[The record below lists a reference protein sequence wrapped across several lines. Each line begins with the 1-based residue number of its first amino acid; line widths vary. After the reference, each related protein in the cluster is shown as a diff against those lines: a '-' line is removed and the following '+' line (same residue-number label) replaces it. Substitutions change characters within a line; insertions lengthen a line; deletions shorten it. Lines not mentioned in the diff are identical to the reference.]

1 MQVRIDRGTRAG
13 NRPKLMEEKHGFD
26 GRFLARIV
34 SSSAK
39 TRRAYSPE
47 KNIALLEFKPDS
59 IAQLI
64 NTWSLFI
71 ARHAPNVELL
81 AGRSCLPRERHGR
94 PTPRHTVPVRGNGA
108 SRLASCVRPI
118 VGTRL
123 LVHFAPLHLAR
134 SLNVMVFLLQL
145 PL

>member
-13 NRPKLMEEKHGFD
+13 RGQSLSEKHGFD

-59 IAQLI
+59 IVHPISTWPLI
-64 NTWSLFI
+64 I
-71 ARHAPNVELL
+71 ARHAPNVECL

-94 PTPRHTVPVRGNGA
+94 LTPRHAAPDCGNGA
-108 SRLASCVRPI
+108 SE
-118 VGTRL
+118 
-123 LVHFAPLHLAR
+123 
-134 SLNVMVFLLQL
+134 
-145 PL
+145 